1 MSIVYR
7 RIVLKLSGEIL
18 AGTQGFGICADALS
32 RIVDELVDVHSLG
45 VQLGVVIGGGNIF
58 RGAYEVERLSVNR
71 ASGDYVGMLATLI
84 NALVLQDILE
94 KRGVMTRV
102 MSALDIWELAEPFIR
117 RKALKHL
124 EKGRVVLFA
133 CGTGNPYFTTDT
145 AAALRAVEIGAE
157 LLVKGTKVD
166 GVYDKDPVKHPDA
179 VLYTELS
186 YMEVLERQ
194 LRVMDATAISLCM
207 ENKLPLVVYNVKH
220 EGALKRIV
228 MGEVVGTK
236 IQ

>member
-1 MSIVYR
+1 MSIVYH

-18 AGTQGFGICADALS
+18 AGDQGFGICADALS
-32 RIVDELVDVHSLG
+32 RIVNELVDVHSLG

-71 ASGDYVGMLATLI
+71 VSGDYVGMLATLI

-145 AAALRAVEIGAE
+145 AAALRSVEIGAE

-207 ENKLPLVVYNVKH
+207 ENKLPLVVYNVRR

>member
-207 ENKLPLVVYNVKH
+207 ENKLPLVVYNVRR